1 MRRETI
7 GIVTETR
14 GPLAL
19 VKPMTHLNC
28 DSGHCCQGDNVNKV
42 ILEMNN
48 EVKAN
53 VGDKI
58 VFEAKEAGML
68 LVAFILFAMPLIMI
82 TLGAI
87 AGYYLAGVLAVNVT
101 AAEIVGGLVFF
112 IIAIVVVKL
121 FDRFV
126 TTNMSLRPVIKRIL

>member
-1 MRRETI
+1 MRRDTI